1 MFKFDTIVVRL
12 VSMKDLGH
20 VYEVH
25 LRNLKDT
32 IRVLETQT
40 DLEKARLELLE
51 LHAMV
56 VNKQREIYDN
66 NHREFI

>member
-1 MFKFDTIVVRL
+1 MFKFNTIVVRL

-20 VYEVH
+20 VYDVH

-40 DLEKARLELLE
+40 DLERARLELLE
-51 LHAMV
+51 LHAIV
-56 VNKQREIYDN
+56 VNKQREIYN
-66 NHREFI
+66 RSHQY